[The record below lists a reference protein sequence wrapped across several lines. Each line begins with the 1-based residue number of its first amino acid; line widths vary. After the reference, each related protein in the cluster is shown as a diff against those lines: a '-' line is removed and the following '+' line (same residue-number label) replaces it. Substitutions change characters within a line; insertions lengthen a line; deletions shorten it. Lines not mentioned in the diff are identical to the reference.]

1 MNKIIQVRD
10 VPPDV
15 HRKLKT
21 RAAEQ
26 GRTLSELVREQLE
39 EAAGRPT
46 MAELLERLARDE
58 PADLPEPSAVA
69 VRAGRDER

>member
-1 MNKIIQVRD
+1 MQKVIQVRD

-15 HRKLKT
+15 HRRLKI
-21 RAAEQ
+21 RAAEE

-39 EAAGRPT
+39 EAARRPT
-46 MAELLERLARDE
+46 MAELLDRLRSDE
-58 PADLPEPSAVA
+58 PVEPGESSSDA

>member
-1 MNKIIQVRD
+1 MKIIQIRD

-15 HRKLKT
+15 HRRLKT

-26 GRTLSELVREQLE
+26 GRTLSELVRE

>member
-1 MNKIIQVRD
+1 MSKIIQVRD

-15 HRKLKT
+15 HRRLKV

-39 EAAGRPT
+39 EAARRPS
-46 MAELLERLARDE
+46 MAEMLERLAADE
-58 PADLPEPSAVA
+58 PADLAESSAAA
-69 VRAGRDER
+69 VRAGRDEW